1 MQIVR
6 EGDGGVPEGTSTA
19 LTIGAYDGIH
29 RGHQLILS
37 NVATLAKERGLATAV
52 VTFDVHPAT
61 VLRPESAPLLLT
73 STEQRL
79 QLFEEAGVDYLY
91 LVHFTP
97 ERSQTDDADFAEQV
111 FVDAL
116 RANVIVVGSDFH
128 FGRKRSG
135 NVETLTELGKKRGF
149 EVIGLDLLAD
159 PGTTEHISS
168 TAIRRALAGGN
179 VASAAE
185 MLGRNYEIRGEVIG
199 GDQRG
204 RTIGFPTANI
214 PVNKRTAWPADGVY
228 AGWAVLEDGER
239 HGCAIN
245 IGKRPTFHQHAE
257 HSLLEAHLLNFS
269 GDLYGQDLRIEFV
282 EFLRSEQRFDG
293 IDALQAQLET
303 DIANANEILTNL

>member
-303 DIANANEILTNL
+303 DIANADEILTNL